1 MQNVLKK
8 DPQVAA
14 ALSGTYPSTVI
25 QAIHSYLDDFEV
37 FADGFMPIVPTVAE
51 NSGVRLLLVKCN
63 IALEYLGLPHNATTS
78 PVVLGVLFIPQF
90 PQRPPVFALML
101 DRQSGWE
108 LPTLPWLASNGS
120 IKVNAL
126 PSVNDV
132 SHPPLIDVLLAVT
145 SELGVHRLE
154 RRATTNLPVPVSPPL
169 SSSMAHSPHNVS
181 SAPPPP
187 SSVPP
192 SAASLSWATTP
203 PPSSAASPM
212 NRSQAAPDVLSSLQA
227 AVDKAL
233 ADFIVQREL
242 AERRLSELR
251 ESEATQ
257 TKLASSLADR
267 QRVLTQALQM
277 LQTTERNLTE
287 AVALDVQKD
296 DPMNALQAPDS
307 LRKQAAELLS
317 EVLALDDLLSH
328 YEKRLKR
335 ETIPSNTYL
344 RLVGDAS
351 RQQFIAKYRLKKV
364 HGMATARQSFTS
376 LIQRFPQ
383 IDQTDIAAVLA
394 ECRYSHAE
402 AARHLSEMAG
412 ALR

>member
-1 MQNVLKK
+1 
-8 DPQVAA
+8 
-14 ALSGTYPSTVI
+14 
-25 QAIHSYLDDFEV
+25 
-37 FADGFMPIVPTVAE
+37 
-51 NSGVRLLLVKCN
+51 
-63 IALEYLGLPHNATTS
+63 
-78 PVVLGVLFIPQF
+78 
-90 PQRPPVFALML
+90 
-101 DRQSGWE
+101 
-108 LPTLPWLASNGS
+108 
-120 IKVNAL
+120 
-126 PSVNDV
+126 
-132 SHPPLIDVLLAVT
+132 
-145 SELGVHRLE
+145 
-154 RRATTNLPVPVSPPL
+154 
-169 SSSMAHSPHNVS
+169 
-181 SAPPPP
+181 
-187 SSVPP
+187 
-192 SAASLSWATTP
+192 
-203 PPSSAASPM
+203 M